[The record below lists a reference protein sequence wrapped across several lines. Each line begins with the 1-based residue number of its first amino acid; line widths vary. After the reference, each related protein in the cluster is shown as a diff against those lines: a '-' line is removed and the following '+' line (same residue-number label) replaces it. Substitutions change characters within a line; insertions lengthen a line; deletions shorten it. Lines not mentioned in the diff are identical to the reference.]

1 MSENKKI
8 VRKTFTTMSCKEINA
23 SRLITVKDPKL
34 QPFKVSVTHQLTEV
48 DHTSVCTKKYI
59 VICTISENS
68 RIGLRR
74 LDCSAFYIVS
84 NLKTKMKK

>member
-1 MSENKKI
+1 MSKNKKI

-48 DHTSVCTKKYI
+48 DRTSVCTKKYI
-59 VICTISENS
+59 VICIISENS

-74 LDCSAFYIVS
+74 LNYIILCRNV
-84 NLKTKMKK
+84 

>member
-1 MSENKKI
+1 
-8 VRKTFTTMSCKEINA
+8 MSCKEINA

-48 DHTSVCTKKYI
+48 DRTSVCTKKYI
-59 VICTISENS
+59 VICIISENS

-74 LDCSAFYIVS
+74 LDHGAQKPEMS
-84 NLKTKMKK
+84 NLKTKNRGSKF

>member
-1 MSENKKI
+1 
-8 VRKTFTTMSCKEINA
+8 
-23 SRLITVKDPKL
+23 VKDPKL

-48 DHTSVCTKKYI
+48 DRTSVCTKKYI

-74 LDCSAFYIVS
+74 LDCSALYTVS
-84 NLKTKMKK
+84 NLKKKMKKILGQNNPRNPMRYELTHYLRIA